1 MKDQL
6 DEKLP
11 SSLKLGPAQLVCK
24 AETHAK
30 QPLPLSQAHTKDDT
44 QHTII
49 ESMESEGLFSL
60 LKRALIELFKGP
72 GRETTSASVC
82 MCASDRVLVKVHKCV
97 CDSILHLC
105 LTVVNCMAAIS

>member
-6 DEKLP
+6 DEKL
-11 SSLKLGPAQLVCK
+11 KLGLAQLVCE

-97 CDSILHLC
+97 CDSVLHLS
-105 LTVVNCMAAIS
+105 LTVVNCMGAIS